1 MFIDIIIENAVE
13 VAAALLMML
22 IGVLGTWL
30 SVKLGKQQ
38 ELKSIA
44 AAINEAVAM
53 ARLTVD
59 ELQQTVVDGLKAERA
74 DGKLTAQD
82 IKNLSTILLEK
93 TKQKMSAS
101 AVELL
106 RAANVDLRGLIQG
119 AGEAWI
125 SKLKQG

>member
-59 ELQQTVVDGLKAERA
+59 ELQQTIVDGLKAERA